1 LVNHDLR
8 QEGDFLSSRERLLSF
23 LEKQIKVENEI
34 VDSLNRGL
42 VDVENP
48 AVKGTLKGISL
59 DSLKH
64 AQMYASAINLL
75 TKAPKALT
83 QKQLDSQK
91 ALVEKHIQIE
101 AVLIERISE
110 QVPNIRDEKVK
121 LLLNAILEDEKRHHS
136 LLQRVLEILVRGEAI
151 TEEEWFE
158 VVWRS
163 VPFHGAPGG

>member
-1 LVNHDLR
+1 
-8 QEGDFLSSRERLLSF
+8 LSSKERLLKF
-23 LEKQIKVENEI
+23 LEEQIKIENEI
-34 VDSLNRGL
+34 VDSLNKGL

-75 TKAPKALT
+75 TKVPKALT

-101 AVLIERISE
+101 SVLIERIGE
-110 QVPNIRDEKVK
+110 QIPNIKDEKVK
-121 LLLNAILEDEKRHHS
+121 LLLNAILEDEKRHHT
-136 LLQRVLEILVRGEAI
+136 LLQRVLEILVRGETI

-158 VVWRS
+158 VMWRS

>member
-1 LVNHDLR
+1 
-8 QEGDFLSSRERLLSF
+8 LSTKDKLMSF
-23 LEKQIKVENEI
+23 IKEQIKVENEI
-34 VDSLNRGL
+34 VDSLNKGL
-42 VDVENP
+42 VNVENP

-91 ALVEKHIQIE
+91 TLVEKHIQIE
-101 AVLIERISE
+101 AVLIERIS
-110 QVPNIRDEKVK
+110 QQIPNIKDEKVK
-121 LLLNAILEDEKRHHS
+121 LLLNAILEDEKRHHA
-136 LLQRVLEILVRGEAI
+136 LLQRVLEILVRGETI

-158 VVWRS
+158 VMWRS

>member
-1 LVNHDLR
+1 MGTK
-8 QEGDFLSSRERLLSF
+8 EGLLSF
-23 LEKQIKVENEI
+23 LKEQIKVENEI
-34 VDSLNRGL
+34 VDSLNKGL

-83 QKQLDSQK
+83 QKQLDTQK
-91 ALVEKHIQIE
+91 SLVEKHIKIE
-101 AVLIERISE
+101 AVLIERITE
-110 QVPNIRDEKVK
+110 QIPNIKDEKVR
-121 LLLNAILEDEKRHHS
+121 LLLNAILEDEKRHHT
-136 LLQRVLEILVRGEAI
+136 LLQRVLEILVRGETI

-158 VVWRS
+158 VVWKS
-163 VPFHGAPGG
+163 VPFHGSPGG

>member
-1 LVNHDLR
+1 M
-8 QEGDFLSSRERLLSF
+8 STKERLLKF
-23 LEKQIKVENEI
+23 LEKQIKIENEI
-34 VDSLNRGL
+34 VDSLNKGL

-101 AVLIERISE
+101 SVLIERISE
-110 QVPNIRDEKVK
+110 QIPNIKDEKVK
-121 LLLNAILEDEKRHHS
+121 LLLNAILEDEKRHHA
-136 LLQRVLEILVRGEAI
+136 LLQRVLEILVRGETI

-158 VVWRS
+158 VMWRS

>member
-1 LVNHDLR
+1 MGTK
-8 QEGDFLSSRERLLSF
+8 EELLSF
-23 LEKQIKVENEI
+23 LKEQIKVENEI
-34 VDSLNRGL
+34 VDSLNKGL

-83 QKQLDSQK
+83 QKQLDTQK
-91 ALVEKHIQIE
+91 SLVEKHIRIE
-101 AVLIERISE
+101 AVLIERINE
-110 QVPNIRDEKVK
+110 QIPNIKDEKVK
-121 LLLNAILEDEKRHHS
+121 LLLNAILEDEKRHHA
-136 LLQRVLEILVRGEAI
+136 LLQRVLEILIRGETI

-158 VVWRS
+158 VVWKS
-163 VPFHGAPGG
+163 VPFHGSPGG

>member
-1 LVNHDLR
+1 LGTK
-8 QEGDFLSSRERLLSF
+8 EELLSF
-23 LEKQIKVENEI
+23 LKEQIKVENEI
-34 VDSLNRGL
+34 VDSLNKGL

-83 QKQLDSQK
+83 QKQLDTQK
-91 ALVEKHIQIE
+91 SLVEKHIRIE
-101 AVLIERISE
+101 AVLIERITE
-110 QVPNIRDEKVK
+110 QIPNIKDEKVK
-121 LLLNAILEDEKRHHS
+121 LLLNAILEDEKRHHA
-136 LLQRVLEILVRGEAI
+136 LLQRVLEILVRGETI

-158 VVWRS
+158 VMWKS
-163 VPFHGAPGG
+163 VPFHGSPGG